1 MLLRDLW
8 GQPKANAHD
17 EDSTGAAA
25 RGLLLLFPLKKCPRP
40 PREMVFGVHHLRIR
54 GTKGSLRWWFLDPTI
69 YVLRTGHIIDNIRA
83 DIYDSFFGNNA
94 EMGSFHNTP
103 RNSKGREFHQ
113 KFTKLILFFL
123 FFWGSW
129 KNTAKLGTVGGWL
142 FRVPEGGPLTQFPS
156 TIATKNQ
163 EVICCQKIIICSLVP
178 SFR

>member
-1 MLLRDLW
+1 
-8 GQPKANAHD
+8 
-17 EDSTGAAA
+17 
-25 RGLLLLFPLKKCPRP
+25 
-40 PREMVFGVHHLRIR
+40 MVFGVQHLRIR

-163 EVICCQKIIICSLVP
+163 EVICCQKIIICSPVP